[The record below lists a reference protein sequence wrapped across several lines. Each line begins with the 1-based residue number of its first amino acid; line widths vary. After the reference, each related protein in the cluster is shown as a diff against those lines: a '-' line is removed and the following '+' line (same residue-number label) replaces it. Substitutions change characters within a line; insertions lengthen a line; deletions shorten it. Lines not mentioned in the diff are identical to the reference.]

1 MAAMQGLVS
10 KHINGDIREAIV
22 RTAALDILY

>member
-10 KHINGDIREAIV
+10 KHINGNIREAIV